1 MPLDQVDVDKLG
13 PDNLPVVSEEKEMS
27 FLDHLEELRWHIVRS
42 VVSIFIFG
50 IITFLAKDFVFN
62 TLIAGPKSDWF
73 PTYRMLCGLTEG
85 LCFKPPKFDLITVG
99 LGESFIVHL
108 KASFFLGLTIS
119 FPYIFWEMWKFIKP
133 GLYDDEKQAARGMVF
148 VCSFLFV
155 MGVCFGYFVVAPV
168 AVSFLAGYD
177 VGAIS
182 TVSITS
188 YVNYL
193 TMFTI
198 PVGIIF
204 ELPVL
209 VYFLAKVGLISA
221 AFMRKY
227 RRHAIV
233 LILVL
238 SAFITPPDV
247 VTQFLIGIPLFFLY
261 EISIII
267 AKRMEA
273 KRAKE
278 IAND

>member
-13 PDNLPVVSEEKEMS
+13 PDNLPEITEEKEMS

-42 VVSIFIFG
+42 VASIFVFG

-62 TLIAGPKSDWF
+62 ILIAGPKSDWF
-73 PTYRMLCGLTEG
+73 PTYRMLCGMTDG
-85 LCFKPPKFDLITVG
+85 LCFTPPKFDLITVG

-133 GLYDDEKQAARGMVF
+133 GLYSNEKQAARGMVF
-148 VCSFLFV
+148 ICSFLFLL
-155 MGVCFGYFVVAPV
+155 GVCFGYFVVAPV

-193 TMFTI
+193 TMFTL

-238 SAFITPPDV
+238 AAFITPPDV

-273 KRAKE
+273 KRKKE
-278 IAND
+278 AEND

>member
-1 MPLDQVDVDKLG
+1 
-13 PDNLPVVSEEKEMS
+13 MS

-50 IITFLAKDFVFN
+50 TITFLAKDFVFN
-62 TLIAGPKSDWF
+62 TLIAGPKEAWF
-73 PTYRMLCGLTEG
+73 PTYQMLCGLGSG
-85 LCFKPPKFDLITVG
+85 LCFTPPKFDLITVG

-133 GLYDDEKQAARGMVF
+133 GLYDNEKKAARGMVF
-148 VCSFLFV
+148 ICSILFLT
-155 MGVCFGYFVVAPV
+155 GVCFGYFIVAPV

-193 TMFTI
+193 TMFTL

-204 ELPVL
+204 ELPIL
-209 VYFLAKVGLISA
+209 VYFLAKVGLVSA

-238 SAFITPPDV
+238 AAFITPPDI

-261 EISIII
+261 EISILI
-267 AKRMEA
+267 AKRMEE
-273 KRAKE
+273 KRKKE
-278 IAND
+278 AND

>member
-1 MPLDQVDVDKLG
+1 MALDQVDVDKLG
-13 PDNLPVVSEEKEMS
+13 PDNLPVASDEKEMS

-42 VVSIFIFG
+42 VISIFIFG
-50 IITFLAKDFVFN
+50 TITFLAKDFVFN
-62 TLIAGPKSDWF
+62 TLIAGPKETWF
-73 PTYRMLCGLTEG
+73 PTYRMLCGLGDG
-85 LCFKPPKFDLITVG
+85 LCFTPPNFKLIAVG

-133 GLYDDEKQAARGMVF
+133 GLYDNEKKAARGIVF
-148 VCSFLFV
+148 ICAFLFLI
-155 MGVCFGYFVVAPV
+155 GICFGYFIVAPV

-177 VGAIS
+177 VGAES

-193 TMFTI
+193 TMFTLPI
-198 PVGIIF
+198 GIIF
-204 ELPVL
+204 ELPIL
-209 VYFLAKVGLISA
+209 VYFLAKVGLVSA

-238 SAFITPPDV
+238 AAFITPPDV

-261 EISIII
+261 EISIRI

-273 KRAKE
+273 KR
-278 IAND
+278 DSQD